1 MPGFLLGHGEV
12 LSPSPYLTHH
22 TQPSLQL
29 WLPPHPS
36 VRGVQPSTE
45 GASTLDSNALTP
57 GREAGALCDKDLW
70 NESQRAA
77 GPVDPPEMGLSHI
90 FPEATQKVHWPVTD
104 KLMLGGQESTGRSLP
119 LLWQDGMGQSELQL
133 SSPKMEWL
141 TAALSPV
148 QRKAVPRGPVE
159 SGAAIFSV
167 RTGAGRL

>member
-1 MPGFLLGHGEV
+1 M
-12 LSPSPYLTHH
+12 
-22 TQPSLQL
+22 
-29 WLPPHPS
+29 W
-36 VRGVQPSTE
+36 GVQPSTE